1 MTTKKLKNLIFW
13 ARAESKEWQ
22 SFIRQAQK
30 MLKDKGKK
38 ESKMTKF

>member
-13 ARAESKEWQ
+13 AKAETKEWKA
-22 SFIRQAQK
+22 FIRQAQK

-38 ESKMTKF
+38 GVKKR